1 VRRTADSVFIPLTV
15 GGGIR
20 SLDDMEALLRAGA
33 DKVSLNTSALH
44 DPSLITRGA
53 ERFGEQCMVVA
64 VDARRE
70 GDGWGVYTHG
80 GRHPAGRD
88 AVAWAREAVERGAG
102 EILLTSMDRDG
113 TKAGYDVALTRAVS
127 DAVAVPV
134 IASGGAGE
142 PEHLRE
148 VLVDGRADAALA
160 ASIFHFDAF
169 PVPVAKRH
177 LRDRGVAVRL

>member
-1 VRRTADSVFIPLTV
+1 VFIPLTV

-33 DKVSLNTSALH
+33 DKVSLNTSALQ
-44 DPSLITRGA
+44 DPALITRGA

-88 AVAWAREAVERGAG
+88 AVAWAREATERGAG

-113 TKAGYDVALTRAVS
+113 TRSGYDIALTRAVA

-148 VLVDGRADAALA
+148 VLTDGHADAALA
-160 ASIFHFDAF
+160 ASIFHFEAH
-169 PVPVAKRH
+169 PVPRTKQY
-177 LRDRGVAVRL
+177 LRDAGVPVRL